1 MECTNRVTAGGQMPK
16 HKQIT
21 NEGMFVVYKKITV
34 KKKFHQRKGEVIL
47 ALSRKFLTAMGI
59 GAEQIEQ
66 IIEAH
71 TETVTGLKQQNAD
84 LSDQLAKAKETGT
97 ADSDKLKDVQKK
109 YDDLLAQVEADKKAR
124 EGKDYDA
131 LKEEFDKYK
140 AEVQEKAVKS
150 AKEKALRDL
159 LSDMKVSDKGTSM
172 IMKYMGVSGIELDE
186 EGKLKDAASIR
197 KAVKEDWSDY
207 IPKVET
213 KGAETKTP
221 PTGGKGGAGKM
232 TMEDIM
238 KITDRKERQKAIA
251 ENPAVFGVE
260 EGE

>member
-1 MECTNRVTAGGQMPK
+1 M
-16 HKQIT
+16 
-21 NEGMFVVYKKITV
+21 
-34 KKKFHQRKGEVIL
+34 
-47 ALSRKFLTAMGI
+47 ALSKAFVREVFSGAGADPTKIPEAVDKIVEGNVASIDALREEITDLKTKLKTAEG
-59 GAEQIEQ
+59 
-66 IIEAH
+66 
-71 TETVTGLKQQNAD
+71 
-84 LSDQLAKAKETGT
+84 
-97 ADSDKLKDVQKK
+97 DSGKLKDVQKEL
-109 YDDLLAQVEADKKAR
+109 DDLKAQVEADNKAR

-131 LKEEFDKYK
+131 LKKEYEDYK

-207 IPKVET
+207 IPKVEA

-221 PTGGKGGAGKM
+221 PTDGKGGAGKM